1 MEIDA
6 VCKWQMGKNHK
17 INTYEKPTRKHHRRP
32 NCSYHFF
39 TSLIFI
45 SMIEHKIVLQ
55 IKSGQIWT
63 DLAAFITTS
72 RYELS
77 KVQRGEIN
85 ALKYELELD
94 ETEYRVI
101 KRKEVIK

>member
-1 MEIDA
+1 M
-6 VCKWQMGKNHK
+6 VKNAKYH
-17 INTYEKPTRKHHRRP
+17 TYEKPARKHHRRP
-32 NCSYHFF
+32 DCGYYFF

-55 IKSGQIWT
+55 VKSGHNWI
-63 DLAAFITTS
+63 DMAAFVTTS

-77 KVQRGEIN
+77 KAQRGEIN

-101 KRKEVIK
+101 KRKETEK

>member
-1 MEIDA
+1 M
-6 VCKWQMGKNHK
+6 VKNAKYH
-17 INTYEKPTRKHHRRP
+17 TYEKPTRKHYWRP
-32 NCSYHFF
+32 DCGYHFF

-55 IKSGQIWT
+55 VKSGHNWT
-63 DLAAFITTS
+63 DMAAFVTTS

-77 KVQRGEIN
+77 KSQRGEIN

-101 KRKEVIK
+101 KRKETEK